1 MRTGRLGR
9 VCGGAVDDD
18 LVGGTAGG
26 LVDAAAVLIHLPAS
40 VESRG
45 AALALQAQGAEGYE
59 EELVARLRGFRPDF
73 GLVATC
79 FGRAPET
86 RRHQSK
92 VRAEA
97 SQPRDQLLLVAFG
110 ALRLECQGGA
120 PRLDGRRQ
128 VNQNGGCVH
137 QPARG
142 AAHEVVVD
150 GAATDAPEAPGPHVA
165 ACVGI
170 KFRTPT

>member
-40 VESRG
+40 VASRG
-45 AALALQAQGAEGYE
+45 AALALQAQGADGYE

-79 FGRAPET
+79 FGR
-86 RRHQSK
+86 R
-92 VRAEA
+92 
-97 SQPRDQLLLVAFG
+97 VA
-110 ALRLECQGGA
+110 
-120 PRLDGRRQ
+120 GR
-128 VNQNGGCVH
+128 G
-137 QPARG
+137 
-142 AAHEVVVD
+142 
-150 GAATDAPEAPGPHVA
+150 
-165 ACVGI
+165 
-170 KFRTPT
+170 RTPTPKFAVSL

>member
-40 VESRG
+40 VASRG
-45 AALALQAQGAEGYE
+45 AALALQAQGADGYE

-79 FGRAPET
+79 FGSAPEDFHGESGVEARAHA
-86 RRHQSK
+86 RRLQC
-92 VRAEA
+92 
-97 SQPRDQLLLVAFG
+97 PLVGFLAGGEFGAAGGSEFG
-110 ALRLECQGGA
+110 ALGFTTCLGLRGGE
-120 PRLDGRRQ
+120 G
-128 VNQNGGCVH
+128 VS
-137 QPARG
+137 
-142 AAHEVVVD
+142 
-150 GAATDAPEAPGPHVA
+150 
-165 ACVGI
+165 
-170 KFRTPT
+170 